1 MGSFTNNA
9 LVSLVVSFRSLFASR
24 RHRAVLVSVAL
35 ILVLAVS
42 TYAYLR
48 SLPPAVGPRV
58 SLVTPPL
65 EFSMEFD
72 KAEFQQGENV
82 TVTLAMKN
90 TDSKEIT
97 LMWTSF
103 YQFLDRVLYFDICIT
118 DSNGTVVFQWSRV
131 YFALGMV
138 LEKSLNP
145 GEQLTSMYFWYQEK
159 YHYPEGQKPEYSYQE
174 GQVPKGIYYIRGLSR
189 QFTLTAD
196 GQTTPLM
203 TLETPSITIQII

>member
-1 MGSFTNNA
+1 MTASFKSLFTSRKHKAA
-9 LVSLVVSFRSLFASR
+9 LVST
-24 RHRAVLVSVAL
+24 AL
-35 ILVLAVS
+35 ILVLAVG
-42 TYAYLR
+42 THAYLQ
-48 SLPPAVGPRV
+48 SLPPAAGPRV
-58 SLVTPPL
+58 SLLSPPL
-65 EFSMEFD
+65 EFSMELD

-82 TVTLAMKN
+82 TVTLSMKN
-90 TDSKEIT
+90 TGSEEIT

-118 DSNGTVVFQWSRV
+118 DLNGTVVFQWSRV
-131 YFALGMV
+131 YFGLGMV

-174 GQVPKGIYYIRGLSR
+174 GQVPKGIYYIMGLSR
-189 QFTLTAD
+189 QFTLTVD

-203 TLETPSITIQII
+203 TLETPSITIQIR